1 MTDAELDKYKDDAAI
16 KVMAE
21 NMMQRNIKFSIKES
35 KHPVTGETIKAIVV
49 DEIPNDEKQA
59 MLFFTESGLPIP
71 GAAKLKERYNKE
83 LKLLNERSETGTCMP
98 CQKGALTREY
108 LPLVRKLIAANN
120 KVRENSLNDAI
131 NEVTEPKQKQITHQE
146 TNYEEQNTDTGIVEL
161 PGASGPSTEGDKKRE
176 SVLRRAKR
184 YIEKI
189 LSISKRET
197 EE

>member
-1 MTDAELDKYKDDAAI
+1 MTDAELDKYRDDAAI

-21 NMMQRNIKFSIKES
+21 NMMKRNIKFSIKES

-49 DEIPNDEKQA
+49 DEIPNDEKLA
-59 MLFFTESGLPIP
+59 MLFFTDSGLPIP

-120 KVRENSLNDAI
+120 KVRENSLNEAI
-131 NEVTEPKQKQITHQE
+131 NETTGSKQPENTHQE
-146 TNYEEQNTDTGIVEL
+146 THYDEQNTDTGTVEL
-161 PGASGPSTEGDKKRE
+161 SGASSTSSEGAKKHE
-176 SVLRRAKR
+176 GVLRRAKR

-197 EE
+197 TE